1 MGRSLLMERSA
12 FLLGMATVAA
22 GPAYVPVGGKGALR
36 IAVLGDSL
44 ALGTGASRADGGFI
58 FRAFRSVLAQHPG
71 SRIDNVA
78 IGGATVADVVRLQV
92 DRLRGTRYTCAIV
105 CAGGNDVV
113 RATREAAFA
122 SAYATL
128 LARLARTLP
137 GTRIICCGVPD
148 VSESPIFADERAET
162 LATARRD
169 NEAVRTAARAAGAAF
184 VDLFALTH
192 GLHDPQRFLSRDRF
206 HPSDTGYALLAN
218 ALTPV
223 LAGVTKPATRQALTK
238 PNTIRM

>member
-1 MGRSLLMERSA
+1 MERSA
-12 FLLGMATVAA
+12 FLLGVATIVAQPTHAPA
-22 GPAYVPVGGKGALR
+22 GVEGALR

-44 ALGTGASRADGGFI
+44 ALGTGATRADGGFI

-113 RATREAAFA
+113 RGTPEPAFA
-122 SAYATL
+122 SAYTTL
-128 LARLARTLP
+128 LARLARTVP
-137 GTRIICCGVPD
+137 GTRLICCGVPD
-148 VSESPIFADERAET
+148 VSVSPIFADERAQT
-162 LATARRD
+162 LATAQRD
-169 NEAVRTAARAAGAAF
+169 NRAARTAAHAAGAAF

-192 GLHDPQRFLSRDRF
+192 AMHDPQRFLSRDRF
-206 HPSDTGYALLAN
+206 HPSDAGYAMLAN
-218 ALTPV
+218 ALISV
-223 LAGVTKPATRQALTK
+223 LDR
-238 PNTIRM
+238 

>member
-1 MGRSLLMERSA
+1 MERSA
-12 FLLGMATVAA
+12 FLLGMATIVARPTHA
-22 GPAYVPVGGKGALR
+22 PVGAEGALR

-71 SRIDNVA
+71 SRIDNVS

-113 RATREAAFA
+113 RGTPEAAFA

-128 LARLARTLP
+128 LARLARIVP

-148 VSESPIFADERAET
+148 VSVSPIFADERAET
-162 LATARRD
+162 LATAQRD
-169 NEAVRTAARAAGAAF
+169 NRAVRTAAHAAGAAF

-192 GLHDPQRFLSRDRF
+192 AVHDPQRFLSHDRF
-206 HPSDTGYALLAN
+206 HPSDTGYAMLAN

-223 LAGVTKPATRQALTK
+223 LARE
-238 PNTIRM
+238 

>member
-1 MGRSLLMERSA
+1 MVRSA
-12 FLLGMATVAA
+12 FVLAMATIVARPSQA
-22 GPAYVPVGGKGALR
+22 PPGGEGARR

-58 FRAFRSVLAQHPG
+58 FRAFRSVLTRHPG

-78 IGGATVADVVRLQV
+78 IGGATVADVIRLQV
-92 DRLRGTRYTCAIV
+92 DRLRGIRYDCAIV

-113 RATREAAFA
+113 RGTPEGTFA

-128 LARLARTLP
+128 LARLAHTLP
-137 GTRIICCGVPD
+137 GTRLICCGIPD
-148 VSESPIFADERAET
+148 VSVSPIFADVRAKT
-162 LATARRD
+162 FAAARRD
-169 NEAVRTAARAAGAAF
+169 DRTIRAAAHAAGAAF

-192 GLHDPQRFLSRDRF
+192 VHDPERFLSRDRF
-206 HPSDTGYALLAN
+206 HPSDAGYAILTN

-223 LAGVTKPATRQALTK
+223 LSRE
-238 PNTIRM
+238 

>member
-1 MGRSLLMERSA
+1 MERSA
-12 FLLGMATVAA
+12 FLLGVATIVAR
-22 GPAYVPVGGKGALR
+22 PAHVTVGGEGAVR

-58 FRAFRSVLAQHPG
+58 FQAFRSVLAQHPG

-78 IGGATVADVVRLQV
+78 IGGATVADVVRLEV

-113 RATREAAFA
+113 RGTPEAAFA

-128 LARLARTLP
+128 LARLARTVP

-148 VSESPIFADERAET
+148 VSVSPIFANERAET
-162 LATARRD
+162 LAAAQRD
-169 NEAVRTAARAAGAAF
+169 NRAVRTAARAAGAAF
-184 VDLFALTH
+184 VDLFTLTH
-192 GLHDPQRFLSRDRF
+192 AMHDPQRFLSRDRF
-206 HPSDTGYALLAN
+206 HPSDAGYAMLAK

-223 LAGVTKPATRQALTK
+223 LARE
-238 PNTIRM
+238 

>member
-1 MGRSLLMERSA
+1 MERSA
-12 FLLGMATVAA
+12 FLLGMATLAVQPAQAPA
-22 GPAYVPVGGKGALR
+22 GVEGALR

-58 FRAFRSVLAQHPG
+58 FRAFRSVLVSHPG

-78 IGGATVADVVRLQV
+78 IGGATVADVVRLEV

-105 CAGGNDVV
+105 CVGGNDVV
-113 RATREAAFA
+113 RETPEAAFA

-148 VSESPIFADERAET
+148 VSVSPIFADERAKT
-162 LATARRD
+162 LATARREND
-169 NEAVRTAARAAGAAF
+169 AVRAAARAADAAF

-192 GLHDPQRFLSRDRF
+192 ALRDPQRFLSRDRF
-206 HPSDTGYALLAN
+206 HPSDTGYAMLAN

-223 LAGVTKPATRQALTK
+223 LAREQRNRRSNVGKPL
-238 PNTIRM
+238 PS

>member
-1 MGRSLLMERSA
+1 MERSA
-12 FLLGMATVAA
+12 FLLGMATIVVRPANAPVA
-22 GPAYVPVGGKGALR
+22 GEGALR

-58 FRAFRSVLAQHPG
+58 FPAFRSVLAQHPG

-78 IGGATVADVVRLQV
+78 IGGATVADVVRLQI

-113 RATREAAFA
+113 RGTPGAAFA

-148 VSESPIFADERAET
+148 VSESPIFANERAQT
-162 LATARRD
+162 LATAQRD
-169 NEAVRTAARAAGAAF
+169 NRAVRTAARVAGAAF

-192 GLHDPQRFLSRDRF
+192 AVHDPQRLLSRDRF
-206 HPSDTGYALLAN
+206 HPSDTGYAMLAG

-223 LAGVTKPATRQALTK
+223 LARLLNDHRLA
-238 PNTIRM
+238 N

>member
-1 MGRSLLMERSA
+1 MERSA
-12 FLLGMATVAA
+12 FLLAMATIMARPTPPPA
-22 GPAYVPVGGKGALR
+22 GSESPVR

-58 FRAFRSVLAQHPG
+58 FPVFRSVLAQRPG
-71 SRIDNVA
+71 SRIDNLA

-92 DRLRGTRYTCAIV
+92 DRLAGTRYDYAIV

-113 RATREAAFA
+113 RATPAAQFA

-128 LARLARTLP
+128 LARLSRTVP

-148 VSESPIFADERAET
+148 VSMSPIFADIRAET
-162 LATARRD
+162 LVRAQRD
-169 NEAVRTAARAAGAAF
+169 DRAVRAAAHAAGAGF

-192 GLHDPQRFLSRDRF
+192 AVRTPDRFLSHDRF
-206 HPSDTGYALLAN
+206 HPSDSGYAMLAS
-218 ALTPV
+218 ALMPV
-223 LAGVTKPATRQALTK
+223 FHGFPRSRAHGR
-238 PNTIRM
+238 

>member
-1 MGRSLLMERSA
+1 MERLLPMERSA
-12 FLLGMATVAA
+12 FLLGLATIVAR
-22 GPAYVPVGGKGALR
+22 PAHLAIGDEGALR

-58 FRAFRSVLAQHPG
+58 FRSFRSVLAQHPG

-113 RATREAAFA
+113 RGTPEAAFA

-128 LARLARTLP
+128 LARLARTVP

-148 VSESPIFADERAET
+148 VSVSPIFADERAKT
-162 LATARRD
+162 LATAQVD
-169 NEAVRTAARAAGAAF
+169 NRAVRTAAHAAGAAF
-184 VDLFALTH
+184 IDLFALTH
-192 GLHDPQRFLSRDRF
+192 AVRDPQRFLSRDRF
-206 HPSDTGYALLAN
+206 HPSDAGYAMLAN

-223 LAGVTKPATRQALTK
+223 LARE
-238 PNTIRM
+238 

>member
-1 MGRSLLMERSA
+1 MERSA
-12 FLLGMATVAA
+12 FLFGMATIVARPTHA
-22 GPAYVPVGGKGALR
+22 PVGGDGALR

-44 ALGTGASRADGGFI
+44 ALGMGASRADGGFI

-105 CAGGNDVV
+105 CAGANDVV
-113 RATREAAFA
+113 RGTPKAAFA

-128 LARLARTLP
+128 LARLANTVP
-137 GTRIICCGVPD
+137 GMRIICCGVPD
-148 VSESPIFADERAET
+148 VSESPIFADERAQT
-162 LATARRD
+162 LATAQRD
-169 NEAVRTAARAAGAAF
+169 NRAVRTAAHAAGAAF

-192 GLHDPQRFLSRDRF
+192 ALRDPQRFLSRDRF
-206 HPSDTGYALLAN
+206 HPSDVGYAILAS

-223 LAGVTKPATRQALTK
+223 LARE
-238 PNTIRM
+238 